1 MGGGPEEQRGGSVM
15 EWRVARK
22 PPAVKLVAAVL
33 FALLGVFVA
42 TDAVGRSL
50 AAVAAAGLAA
60 SAARDLVFPVRLRAD
75 AKGLTL
81 VVRLARRRLPWSQ
94 IERVR
99 VDERHRLGVR
109 TELLEI
115 DTGDE
120 LHFFSER
127 ELGVPPAEAL
137 AALAALSRS
146 GR

>member
-1 MGGGPEEQRGGSVM
+1 M

-22 PPAVKLVAAVL
+22 LPAVKLIAAAL
-33 FALLGVFVA
+33 FALLGLFVA
-42 TDAVGRSL
+42 TDLVGRSL
-50 AAVAAAGLAA
+50 AAVAALGLAG
-60 SAARDLVFPVRLRAD
+60 SAVRDLVFPVRLRAD
-75 AKGLTL
+75 TEGVTL
-81 VVRLARRRLPWSQ
+81 IAGVARRRRLPWSH

-99 VDERHRLGVR
+99 LDERQRLGLR

-127 ELGVPPAEAL
+127 DLGVPPAEAL
-137 AALAALSRS
+137 RALAPFSRS